1 MNVDDMLEKVETD
14 TVSYMKFCLIYA
26 QESGRAICLVEGKD
40 ATYYRV
46 RVNSICEGSRSE
58 FIECG
63 GKKQVIATRELIS
76 KNQYY
81 KQGKIFAF
89 VDRDFDETLDNAL
102 IYETPCHSIE
112 NLYTSEVAFRTI
124 LKDEFRI
131 NDDEADFEKCVELY
145 ISTQRKF
152 HEKMIELNAWIICQM
167 NKSKIESVKLNLN
180 KQHNKI
186 MREFITIS
194 LTDVQKN
201 YNQESIRIKFPKAA
215 QVTTEE
221 IGDMTDYLRPLNYQ
235 QVFRGKYEIDFLGK
249 FLTKL
254 ILVLNDKNLYGN
266 YFSKKRNI
274 SFRATDSELI
284 SQISQHAET
293 PRCLTE
299 YIKGIWSGDLL
310 VGVNVS

>member
-1 MNVDDMLEKVETD
+1 MNVDNMLEKLATD
-14 TVSYMKFCLIYA
+14 TVGYMKFCLIYA
-26 QESGRAICLVEGKD
+26 KESGRAICLVEGKD

-46 RVNSICEGSRSE
+46 RVNSICEGSRSK

-76 KNQYY
+76 KNEYY
-81 KQGKIFAF
+81 KQGKILAF
-89 VDRDFDETLDNAL
+89 VDKDFDDTLNNAL

-112 NLYTSEVAFRTI
+112 NFYTSEVAFRTI
-124 LKDEFRI
+124 LEDEFKM
-131 NDDEADFEKCVELY
+131 NDDEADFEKCVDLY

-152 HEKMIELNAWIICQM
+152 HEKMLELNAWIICQM
-167 NKSKIESVKLNLN
+167 NKSKNEFVELNLN
-180 KQHNKI
+180 KQHNNI

-215 QVTTEE
+215 QVTSEE
-221 IGDMTDYLRPLNYQ
+221 IEDMIASLSSLNYQ
-235 QVFRGKYEIDFLGK
+235 QVFRGKYEIDFLEK

-254 ILVLNDKNLYGN
+254 ILVLNDKNLYRN

-293 PRCLTE
+293 PQCLTE
-299 YIKGIWSGDLL
+299 YIKGIWSNDLL
-310 VGVNVS
+310 VGVNV